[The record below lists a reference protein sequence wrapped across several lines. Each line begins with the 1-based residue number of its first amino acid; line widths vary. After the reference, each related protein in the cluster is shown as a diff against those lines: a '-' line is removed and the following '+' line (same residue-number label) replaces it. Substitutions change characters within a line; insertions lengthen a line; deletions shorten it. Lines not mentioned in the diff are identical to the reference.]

1 MKKLIFLIF
10 ILILVFSIS
19 YFYLQEILNLD
30 SLKQNIKWLIIWA
43 NEEFL
48 LSRLVF
54 FISYII
60 FAGLSFPLLP
70 SVLTIAAG
78 ALFGVLEGV
87 IIVSFASTIGA
98 CLCFLISRYFL
109 SDFVNDKF
117 LKKKSVI
124 IKKFNE
130 DGSLY
135 LLSLRLI
142 PTISFILINL
152 VMGVLPISLKKFY
165 YISQLGMLPATIVY
179 VNAGSEISKV
189 NNINDIMSFSLLL
202 SFTLIA
208 VFPFLIKWLMSYFNT
223 RKKIKY

>member
-117 LKKKSVI
+117 LKKKYVI

-208 VFPFLIKWLMSYFNT
+208 VFPFLTKWLMNYFNT
-223 RKKIKY
+223 RKK